1 MIFLSLIVNHIAIR
15 LIPLYLFAK
24 VKVRKVIICI
34 SKMIHRFLFVCF
46 DGRKGNSFLLNSYV
60 LLTFFYQKKLSAI
73 AFVRG

>member
-1 MIFLSLIVNHIAIR
+1 MIFFLSLIVNHIAIR

-46 DGRKGNSFLLNSYV
+46 DGRKGNSFLLNSDV
-60 LLTFFYQKKLSAI
+60 LLTFFLSKN
-73 AFVRG
+73 